1 MFFCPV
7 CSVNLFFSFLFMY
20 IQKEVNRIK
29 VLKSQE
35 ALNRGKLDFRI
46 THNLTETVCDVK
58 N

>member
-1 MFFCPV
+1 
-7 CSVNLFFSFLFMY
+7 MY